1 GRFVA
6 RLQGPGISRRA
17 APQPDRNE
25 QERREARQ
33 LAAGSL
39 EPAEQTEGQI
49 DGVGAP
55 LLETLAPLPIE
66 EDELLDVGLR
76 RLVAEEDPLLEVLLQ
91 KLPVHVR
98 PRLGATDRGAPAV
111 ARREHEGLR
120 VQQERAPRRQEIFE
134 AVEGRTLQPQP
145 VPTIR
150 VVVQE
155 AIAEGEIE
163 ELPLPKAQPRLGFL
177 HLRRILL
184 LGLRSGRR
192 ELRRKRR
199 GRSRRGRSKRGR

>member
-1 GRFVA
+1 GEGEMGEVRLLEQLPAREPADDGAHGREDLPHVEARVVSRELLGERGEIEPELRLELLNQGRVEHGRFVA

-76 RLVAEEDPLLEVLLQ
+76 RLVAEE
-91 KLPVHVR
+91 
-98 PRLGATDRGAPAV
+98 
-111 ARREHEGLR
+111 
-120 VQQERAPRRQEIFE
+120 
-134 AVEGRTLQPQP
+134 
-145 VPTIR
+145 
-150 VVVQE
+150 
-155 AIAEGEIE
+155 
-163 ELPLPKAQPRLGFL
+163 
-177 HLRRILL
+177 
-184 LGLRSGRR
+184 
-192 ELRRKRR
+192 
-199 GRSRRGRSKRGR
+199 